1 MDVDKEV
8 QRLERLMKDSQA
20 NMSEIINIY
29 FNIVKEGT
37 STVSS
42 AMPFLK
48 DTAVRLLSPELME
61 ILKKHRLDA
70 FSYILVANSLLD
82 VDDVKD
88 ELEKGNAL
96 TSHVPPNAI
105 RKLKAELGVASV
117 LPSAT
122 PAAERASPTQ
132 LDNPQ
137 VLMSNTNDLDH
148 ITASNTDQT
157 RLPIEIKNECSSMK
171 NVNGM
176 SVYKLPLK
184 ESIFS
189 GESSIIRRF
198 SFGEPDPFGSRGC
211 KTILLLGATGSGKTT
226 LINAM
231 VNYFLGVQWEDP
243 FRFMLIDEDETR
255 NQAFSQT
262 SEITAYDIHHRNG
275 FRIPFSLTIVDTP
288 GFGDTRGKKRDNEIT
303 SAIKKFF
310 EHDNGIQ
317 ELETVGFVVQS
328 TLARL
333 TASQAHI
340 FDSVLSIFGKDI
352 KENVRFLATFADGGQ
367 PSVLAAIKQAKLP
380 CLLKSNG
387 EPCHQVF
394 NNRVMYVSNQA
405 LGDQRSPLDWNDT
418 MKNFQLFF
426 TELCEMPIKSLKLTK
441 DVLQL
446 REIYRNRIQ
455 VLKTTIQARLMKME
469 ELREIEK
476 KIASNKDYVNANKDF
491 EITVKVAKE
500 KQIELKTN
508 EKALNCTNCKV
519 TCHCPCYPNSWM
531 PCPAF
536 WTPVKDS
543 AGAGIAIP
551 AFALRTSLK
560 VGRGLFE
567 FIANNENRRRL
578 AAKATIGVG
587 VAVSAEAAVTAVT
600 AVAAGAVGT
609 AVAAGAAGVAGAA
622 CCAAV
627 VVTLIYGDKC
637 QMCPGRCARKHHSY
651 EPTKWEYV
659 QEDETR
665 TFHDFRKKYDDAKEK
680 TLNVEEL
687 KNALQGEAAQLK
699 SDIIEVMDK
708 SRKCLNSLNE
718 IALYG
723 ASPLSAPAYIN
734 LMIEHEK
741 KNKKSG
747 HEERIKSLEDLKR
760 TAELP

>member
-8 QRLERLMKDSQA
+8 VRLERLMKDSQA

-37 STVSS
+37 SAVSS
-42 AMPFLK
+42 ALPFLK
-48 DTAVRLLSPELME
+48 DSAVRLLFPELME

-70 FSYILVANSLLD
+70 FSYILVANNLLD

-88 ELEKGNAL
+88 ELENGDAL

-198 SFGEPDPFGSRGC
+198 SFGEPDTFGSKPF
-211 KTILLLGATGSGKTT
+211 KTILLMGATGSGKTT
-226 LINAM
+226 MINAM
-231 VNYFLGVQWEDP
+231 VNYVLDVQWEDP
-243 FRFMLIDEDETR
+243 FRFMLIDEDGTT

-262 SEITAYDIHHRNG
+262 SEITAYDIHYRNG

-288 GFGDTRGKKRDNEIT
+288 GFGDTQGIERDKQIT
-303 SAIKKFF
+303 SAIKQFF
-310 EHDNGIQ
+310 EHENGIQ
-317 ELETVGFVVQS
+317 ALDTVGFVVQS
-328 TLARL
+328 ALARL
-333 TASQAHI
+333 TSSQTYI
-340 FDSVLSIFGKDI
+340 FNSILSIFGKDI
-352 KENVRFLATFADGGQ
+352 GENVSFLVTFADGRQ
-367 PSVLAAIKQAKLP
+367 PSVLAAIKIANLP
-380 CLLKSNG
+380 CRLDSNK
-387 EPCHQVF
+387 EPCYQSF
-394 NNRVMYVSNQA
+394 NNGVVYVSNQIP
-405 LGDQRSPLDWNDT
+405 GDQRSPLDWNDA

-441 DVLQL
+441 DVLEF
-446 REIYRNRIQ
+446 REIYRNTIQ
-455 VLKTTIQARLMKME
+455 FLKTTIQAHLMKME
-469 ELREIEK
+469 ELREIEE
-476 KIASNKDYVNANKDF
+476 KIALNKDYVNANKDF
-491 EITVKVAKE
+491 EITVKVPKK

-519 TCHCPCYPNSWM
+519 TCHCPCYPNSLM

-551 AFALRTSLK
+551 AFSLRTSMK

-567 FIANNENRRRL
+567 FIANDENRRRL
-578 AAKATIGVG
+578 AAKAAIGVG
-587 VAVSAEAAVTAVT
+587 VAVSA
-600 AVAAGAVGT
+600 VAAGAVGT
-609 AVAAGAAGVAGAA
+609 TVAAGAAGVAGAA

-627 VVTLIYGDKC
+627 VVALIYGDKC